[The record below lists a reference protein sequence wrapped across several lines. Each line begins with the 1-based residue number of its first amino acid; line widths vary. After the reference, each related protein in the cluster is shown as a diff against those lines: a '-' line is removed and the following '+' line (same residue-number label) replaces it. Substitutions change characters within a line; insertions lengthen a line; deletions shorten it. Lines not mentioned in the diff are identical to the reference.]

1 MATFF
6 NLAITGTAGDRTLNF
21 SSGALIGATS
31 SAVTVTA
38 SGSPQLALTTQ
49 PSAAPASGIV
59 FAQQPVVQLR
69 DALGNAV
76 NQAGVVVTA
85 AIASGA
91 GTLGGTLTAT
101 TNASGVAIF
110 TNLMITGTIGNQA
123 LVFSAAGYTSVTS
136 SIVALGA
143 GTATQVTI
151 NTQPSA
157 TAASGV
163 AFALQPVLQVRD
175 AQGNA
180 VSVSLTVT
188 ATISSGSGT
197 LNGPTS
203 VVTSALGVAT
213 FAGLFINGTAGNFT
227 LLFSVPSLT
236 GATSSTIVLTAGA
249 ASQLTITTQPVD
261 GAGSGGA
268 FPTQPVIQLKDA
280 AGNAVFVSG
289 TVVTAALATGVGTLG
304 GTLTA
309 TTNAVGVATFA
320 NLSITAAAGTPHTL
334 IFTAPAVTAVI
345 SGDVRP

>member
-1 MATFF
+1 
-6 NLAITGTAGDRTLNF
+6 
-21 SSGALIGATS
+21 
-31 SAVTVTA
+31 
-38 SGSPQLALTTQ
+38 
-49 PSAAPASGIV
+49 
-59 FAQQPVVQLR
+59 
-69 DALGNAV
+69 
-76 NQAGVVVTA
+76 
-85 AIASGA
+85 
-91 GTLGGTLTAT
+91 
-101 TNASGVAIF
+101 
-110 TNLMITGTIGNQA
+110 
-123 LVFSAAGYTSVTS
+123 
-136 SIVALGA
+136 
-143 GTATQVTI
+143 
-151 NTQPSA
+151 
-157 TAASGV
+157 
-163 AFALQPVLQVRD
+163 
-175 AQGNA
+175 
-180 VSVSLTVT
+180 
-188 ATISSGSGT
+188 
-197 LNGPTS
+197 